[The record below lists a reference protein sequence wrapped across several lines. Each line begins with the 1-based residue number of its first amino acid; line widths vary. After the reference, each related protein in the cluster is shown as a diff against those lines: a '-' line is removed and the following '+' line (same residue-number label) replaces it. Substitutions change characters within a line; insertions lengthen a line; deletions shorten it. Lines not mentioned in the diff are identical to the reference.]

1 MRQLGYVE
9 TGVHTG
15 MSAREVCHP
24 VPTAVADVPDMTE
37 YELAVPGDIVNLWTK
52 YRSLPPERQRQ
63 FLAAASKLQEALS
76 HWGERDTASFTSMVV
91 ACEALKPDDPAYSD
105 HNLYDVVEALLG
117 REASER
123 LRTQLFDPKIHPK
136 VHPQSI
142 RSAHLHRGIFQ
153 GLEFAHGV
161 GMSNFRDPSFD
172 EASSE
177 LFRITKAAM
186 IDWLSRDGTFVMRKR
201 IRRTSWRRWVREH
214 ALAIMPLAMAAGLC
228 LGWLLKMVW
237 SG

>member
-136 VHPQSI
+136 VHPQSESQRPAVI
-142 RSAHLHRGIFQ
+142 VQRRIPSTGRQSVYHNVLHLDAVVLMI
-153 GLEFAHGV
+153 
-161 GMSNFRDPSFD
+161 
-172 EASSE
+172 ASS
-177 LFRITKAAM
+177 LCVV
-186 IDWLSRDGTFVMRKR
+186 SRACSEGMEPRHARK
-201 IRRTSWRRWVREH
+201 
-214 ALAIMPLAMAAGLC
+214 
-228 LGWLLKMVW
+228 
-237 SG
+237 